1 MQKCYMKQDVVM
13 FENNIYQI
21 DVFMENKPGR
31 MSCYYIDS
39 SNPILIE
46 VGPSNSFPYLIS
58 SLESLGIN
66 EVNRSAM
73 THLHLDHIG
82 GIGHLVEKFKDHFVY
97 IHELGLKHL
106 PNPEKLWKAV
116 SNIYT
121 EEWLI
126 ENWGEIK
133 PTPIEKIKTLNDNE
147 FIDLGN
153 NRKLKAYHDPGHAKH
168 HYSFY
173 DETSKTLFIGDTLGL
188 IYPHGNFVQ
197 PNLPPPDFD
206 KEILFE
212 TLEKFEK
219 LELNN
224 LALAHFGIHKNPYDL
239 IANAKESIDVWIK
252 FIENLPETS
261 NQEASAIMEQWV
273 RTNYEFLGID
283 KETIDN
289 YTNNVH
295 FEMQVAGIRNYLLKK
310 KNH

>member
-1 MQKCYMKQDVVM
+1 MQKCYMKQDVVG

-21 DVFMENKPGR
+21 DVFMENKPGK

-46 VGPSNSFPYLIS
+46 VGPSNSFPYLIA

-82 GIGHLVEKFKDHFVY
+82 GIGHLVEKFEEHFVY

-116 SNIYT
+116 SEIYT
-121 EEWLI
+121 EEWLV
-126 ENWGEIK
+126 ENWGKIK
-133 PTPIEKIKTLNDNE
+133 PTPTERIKTLNDKDL
-147 FIDLGN
+147 IDLGN
-153 NRKLKAYHDPGHAKH
+153 KRKLKAYHDPGHAKH

-188 IYPHGNFVQ
+188 IYPHGDFVQ
-197 PNLPPPDFD
+197 PNLPPPDFN
-206 KEILFE
+206 KEVLIN

-219 LELNN
+219 LELAN
-224 LALAHFGIHKNPYDL
+224 LALAHFGIHKNPYEL
-239 IANAKESIDVWIK
+239 IINAKESIEIWVK
-252 FIENLPETS
+252 FIQNLPKTS
-261 NQEASAIMEQWV
+261 DKEASIIMKNWV
-273 RTNYEFLGID
+273 RSNYEILGMD
-283 KETIDN
+283 NETIKN
-289 YTNNVH
+289 YTENVH
-295 FEMQVAGIRNYLLKK
+295 FEMQVAGIRNYLS
-310 KNH
+310 NQ